1 VWRRPASGN
10 SLQRNEVRIMSA
22 ARKRYVLLDRD
33 GVINQRM
40 PGGYVTSWNQFQFLP
55 RVLEGL
61 RLLADRGYTAII
73 LSSQACVGEGLL
85 SSKDLDVIT
94 HRFMLEVALSG
105 GNIAQVY
112 YCRHSPQDECGCR
125 KPRAGLFRRAQLEH
139 RFSPETTYFVGDCP
153 GDWRAADDAGCP
165 MILIRRTSF
174 LEVRCVHEESPIVAC
189 NLYEAA
195 ELILASQYIRPRV
208 PAMAMQPGL
217 L

>member
-1 VWRRPASGN
+1 
-10 SLQRNEVRIMSA
+10 MSVA
-22 ARKRYVLLDRD
+22 KKRYVLLDRD

-40 PGGYVTSWNQFQFLP
+40 PGGYVTSWSQFQFLP

-61 RLLADRGYTAII
+61 RLLADHGYTAII
-73 LSSQACVGEGLL
+73 VSNQACVGEGLL

-125 KPRAGLFRRAQLEH
+125 KPRPGLFRRAQLEH
-139 RFSPETTYFVGDCP
+139 RFAPETTYFVGDCP

-174 LEVRCVHEESPIVAC
+174 LEVRCLHEESPIVAC

-195 ELILASQYIRPRV
+195 ELIVGAQYTRSRV
-208 PAMAMQPGL
+208 SAMAMQLGL
-217 L
+217 S

>member
-1 VWRRPASGN
+1 
-10 SLQRNEVRIMSA
+10 MSA
-22 ARKRYVLLDRD
+22 ATNSYVLLDRD

-61 RLLADRGYTAII
+61 RLLADHGYAAIV
-73 LSSQACVGEGLL
+73 LSNQACVGEGLL

-105 GNIAQVY
+105 GNVAQVY
-112 YCRHSPQDECGCR
+112 YCRHSSQDECGCR
-125 KPRAGLFRRAQLEH
+125 KPRAGLLHRAYLEH
-139 RFSPETTYFVGDCP
+139 RFAPETTYFVGDCP
-153 GDWRAADDAGCP
+153 GDRRAADEAGCP

-174 LEVRCVHEESPIVAC
+174 LEARSAQKESRMVAC

-195 ELILASQYIRPRV
+195 EMILAAQYVGPRV
-208 PAMAMQPGL
+208 PAMAMRPAL
-217 L
+217 S